1 VEYTVVL
8 IPQSEEEG
16 GGYLVRVPAL
26 DAVTQGASVDEA
38 LDMARDL
45 IETLTAAMR
54 ENGDPLPAATTHTVT
69 V

>member
-1 VEYTVVL
+1 VVL
-8 IPQSEEEG
+8 REG
-16 GGYLVRVPAL
+16 GRHTIYRHPPKPGLVPVPRHRQL
-26 DAVTQGASVDEA
+26 SSGVV
-38 LDMARDL
+38 RDIIL